1 MAISTTT
8 ILGTDSISASRLT
21 INDNFT
27 VVKDEINS
35 IETYVN
41 PSTAT
46 VSGLTLLETSK
57 LTVGPTS
64 SPNLQLTTSAFDI
77 NMATTFKKSIT
88 QKQYGI
94 FNNFYSTGTTYAL
107 KASTNSNAFTMLTSS
122 TFGSYVL
129 IHDTGADF
137 IVTLSAPTAN
147 PGQEVTF
154 YLEQSAD
161 VNFKMT
167 IKPAS
172 AADITWG
179 NNTGGVEDEIEL
191 NETGSSVTLRS
202 VTNSAGSQTWYIVG
216 SHNISLF

>member
-35 IETYVN
+35 IETYIN

-57 LTVGPTS
+57 LTVGPAS
-64 SPNLQLTTSAFDI
+64 SPNLQLTTSVFNI

-94 FNNFYSTGTTYAL
+94 FNDFYSTGTTYAL
-107 KASTNSNAFTMLTSS
+107 KASTNSSTYTMLTSS

-129 IHDTGADF
+129 IHDTSANF
-137 IVTLSAPTAN
+137 AITLAAPTAN
-147 PGQEVTF
+147 IGQEVTF

-161 VNFKMT
+161 IIYKC
-167 IKPAS
+167 IISPA
-172 AADITWG
+172 AAGDITWG
-179 NNTGGVEDEIEL
+179 NNTGGEEDEIEL

>member
-41 PSTAT
+41 PTTAT
-46 VSGLTLLETSK
+46 ISGLTLLETSK

-64 SPNLQLTTSAFDI
+64 SPNLQLTASAFDI
-77 NMATTFKKSIT
+77 NMPVTFKKTIT
-88 QKQYGI
+88 HKQYEVY
-94 FNNFYSTGTTYAL
+94 NNFYSTGTTFAL
-107 KASTNSNAFTMLTSS
+107 KASQNSNAYTMLASS

-137 IVTLSAPTAN
+137 IVTLHAPTAN
-147 PGQEVTF
+147 PGQEITF

-161 VNFKMT
+161 IAYKMT
-167 IKPAS
+167 IKPA
-172 AADITWG
+172 AAGDITWG

-191 NETGSSVTLRS
+191 NETGASVTFRS
-202 VTNSAGSQTWYIVG
+202 VTGSAGSQTWYIVA
-216 SHNISLF
+216 SHNITLF

>member
-77 NMATTFKKSIT
+77 NMATTFKKTIT

-94 FNNFYSTGTTYAL
+94 FDNFYSTGTTYAL
-107 KASTNSNAFTMLTSS
+107 KASTNSNAYTMLSSSSLPAACRSTGTISHFGGWWTKRSITRPSWRSS
-122 TFGSYVL
+122 TRSRRRRRIRTKAGIRVAS
-129 IHDTGADF
+129 
-137 IVTLSAPTAN
+137 SATPWCRRN
-147 PGQEVTF
+147 
-154 YLEQSAD
+154 L
-161 VNFKMT
+161 
-167 IKPAS
+167 
-172 AADITWG
+172 
-179 NNTGGVEDEIEL
+179 
-191 NETGSSVTLRS
+191 
-202 VTNSAGSQTWYIVG
+202 
-216 SHNISLF
+216 

>member
-35 IETYVN
+35 IETYLN

-77 NMATTFKKSIT
+77 NMATTFKKPIT
-88 QKQYGI
+88 QKQYGLY
-94 FNNFYSTGTTYAL
+94 NNFYSTGTTYAL
-107 KASTNSNAFTMLTSS
+107 KASTNNNASETNNNNGT
-122 TFGSYVL
+122 
-129 IHDTGADF
+129 
-137 IVTLSAPTAN
+137 
-147 PGQEVTF
+147 
-154 YLEQSAD
+154 
-161 VNFKMT
+161 
-167 IKPAS
+167 AS
-172 AADITWG
+172 AGNDATFANNNSSSGNSGGPLLDQHGLIIGINEVGIGSLGGAIPSNLAKKIAD
-179 NNTGGVEDEIEL
+179 EL
-191 NETGSSVTLRS
+191 
-202 VTNSAGSQTWYIVG
+202 
-216 SHNISLF
+216 